1 MFSPRNIHFEW
12 LLKAKIDFFR
22 TDGYFSIGQQNCPN
36 CFLNTLYYSNLDQ
49 VLRKFSKVLRKLIF
63 LTVWKIFLTLW
74 KIFLTVRK
82 IFLTLA

>member
-1 MFSPRNIHFEW
+1 MI
-12 LLKAKIDFFR
+12 FR

-36 CFLNTLYYSNLDQ
+36 CFLNTLYHSNLDQ
-49 VLRKFSKVLRKLIF
+49 VLRKFSRVLRKLIF

-82 IFLTLA
+82 VFLTLA